1 MAVPTAH
8 LFQEEVKM
16 SLSQKTSEIVQK
28 ALDDKGFADQLRT
41 QGLQAIHAG
50 AGSREWKT
58 YFSQFASSPEELQ
71 ALSGGSA
78 SVAACTC
85 HSRTVTTTS
94 TPLCTTTTTTTSS

>member
-1 MAVPTAH
+1 
-8 LFQEEVKM
+8 M

-50 AGSREWKT
+50 AGSNEWKT
-58 YFSQFASSPEELQ
+58 YFAQFASSPEELQ
-71 ALSGGSA
+71 ALSGAGA

-85 HSRTVTTTS
+85 HSRTVITTS